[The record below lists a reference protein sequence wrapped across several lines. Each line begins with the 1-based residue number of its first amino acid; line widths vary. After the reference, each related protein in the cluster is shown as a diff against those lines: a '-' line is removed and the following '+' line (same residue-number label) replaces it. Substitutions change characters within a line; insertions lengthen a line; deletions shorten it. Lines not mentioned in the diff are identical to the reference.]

1 MASRETK
8 AVAAADV
15 VRAVEFLDWREQL
28 ELFGMLLGRAM
39 RPLTPRQRFLAL
51 AELRRVVVRHMESG

>member
-8 AVAAADV
+8 TVAENDV
-15 VRAVEFLDWREQL
+15 ARAVEFLDWREQL

-39 RPLTPRQRFLAL
+39 RPLTPRQRSLAL
-51 AELRRVVVRHMESG
+51 AELRRVVARHIGEE